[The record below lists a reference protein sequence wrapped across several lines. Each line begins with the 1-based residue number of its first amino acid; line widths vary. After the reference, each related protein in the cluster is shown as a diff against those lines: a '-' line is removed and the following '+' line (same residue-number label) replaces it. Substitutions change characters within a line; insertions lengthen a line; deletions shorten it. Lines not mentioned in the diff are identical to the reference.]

1 MSSNVIAIESSYESS
16 NADMGNSHMQIHGK
30 QHNYLQD
37 DEPLVEE
44 ITNTNLD
51 DNGIEL
57 AIAKSQNLGVKT
69 PDEWKVAND
78 KERHKDRRTKDYNEY
93 LKKLSKNLVTNK
105 KKRLEDE
112 KTSSST
118 RQKIR
123 RELSYIEQNN
133 GIPIYSALYYVGSV
147 TDYDGKTTEQIKRI
161 RNAKAET
168 LRTYLNSSRFKEL
181 HPGIS
186 RIEIHYDE
194 RGDLHAQSQEVFV
207 NKRKNGYADF
217 AQRAVV
223 KKALINRFGGGDK
236 GKQELNRRLDL
247 LCYAHT
253 TTQDK
258 RNIGDT
264 RADMKY
270 LSWALSGKHVKSTAS
285 KRYSQ
290 AERNTRIVELARIED
305 MYWLNRTAE
314 KVFAKHGLNWKLDTN
329 YVTNGKHKTASQY
342 VSDLNSDKKLAE
354 TNQKLANNHK
364 KLEQQANEISQNDK
378 KLDQQRQQLIDI
390 AKVKKAQQAIQQQQ
404 DKRQHELDKLASQVK
419 QQQQQLKDGQQAL
432 DEAKK
437 QLQKQRQ
444 RYRLTRQRKEK
455 ELQQRETELLDRVKS
470 EVKRYVNEI
479 LKDASHTFKALAVGI
494 TKQLTTPEHANKRM
508 HHNIEFNEKRL
519 DKLTP
524 DVLDKLVDQQ
534 DAKLK
539 RERQSDNSNDSRT
552 HNNDDGFE
560 L

>member
-1 MSSNVIAIESSYESS
+1 MSGNVIAIESSYESS
-16 NADMGNSHMQIHGK
+16 NADMGNSHIQIHGK

-37 DEPLVEE
+37 GEPLVEE
-44 ITNTNLD
+44 ITDTGLD
-51 DNGIEL
+51 DNGVEL
-57 AIAKSQNLGVKT
+57 AIAKAQELGVKT
-69 PDEWKVAND
+69 SDEWKVANE

-270 LSWALSGKHVKSTAS
+270 LSWALSGKHVKSTVS

-329 YVTNGKHKTASQY
+329 YVTSGKHKTALQY

-404 DKRQHELDKLASQVK
+404 DKRQHELNKLASQVK

-444 RYRLTRQRKEK
+444 RYRLTRQRKEE
-455 ELQQRETELLDRVKS
+455 ELQQRENELVERVKS
-470 EVKRYVNEI
+470 EVKSYVSEI
-479 LKDASHTFKALAVGI
+479 LEDAKHTFKTLLDGI
-494 TKQLTTPEHANKRM
+494 ANHLVTPQHAEQRMEHNLKFNNNRLNKV
-508 HHNIEFNEKRL
+508 
-519 DKLTP
+519 TP
-524 DVLDKLVDQQ
+524 NVIDTLVEQQ
-534 DAKLK
+534 NTKLK
-539 RERQSDNSNDSRT
+539 REQQHDDV
-552 HNNDDGFE
+552 NNKPHDD
-560 L
+560 LVL